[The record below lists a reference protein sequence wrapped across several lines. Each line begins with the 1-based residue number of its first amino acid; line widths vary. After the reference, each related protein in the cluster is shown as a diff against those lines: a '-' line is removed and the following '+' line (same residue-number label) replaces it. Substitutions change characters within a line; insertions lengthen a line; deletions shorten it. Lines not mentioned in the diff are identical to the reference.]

1 MQKDKRRGVPTARS
15 SSPSDLLH
23 YTNRRIVVGIPTY
36 FAFSRLAGL
45 CIRTIRR
52 WREAFHAWQ
61 ALLAAADYKPR
72 VPKCPPRVDGN

>member
-1 MQKDKRRGVPTARS
+1 MQKDKRRGVPTAGS

-36 FAFSRLAGL
+36 FAFSQLAGL